1 MTPYSR
7 QHMLS
12 NPDTK
17 DYMTE
22 SPVTLLA
29 STGIYE
35 AIQALL
41 DRRISGAT
49 VVDENQNVVGVISE
63 MDCLRA
69 ILSGTYHGQVGGT
82 VGDYMTTEI
91 ESVGPEKTVLD
102 VARQLVDGHRRRLP
116 IVKDGKFVGQY
127 SCRSML
133 KAVSELAK

>member
-1 MTPYSR
+1 
-7 QHMLS
+7 MLS
-12 NPDTK
+12 SPDPQ
-17 DYMTE
+17 DYMTV
-22 SPVTLLA
+22 SPVTLLP

-49 VVDENQNVVGVISE
+49 VVDEQGNVVGVISE

-82 VGDYMTTEI
+82 VGDYMTKQV
-91 ESVGPEKTVLD
+91 ESVDPDKTILD

-116 IVKDGKFVGQY
+116 IVKDGKFIGQY

-133 KAVSELAK
+133 RAVAELTEKRA

>member
-1 MTPYSR
+1 
-7 QHMLS
+7 MLS
-12 NPDTK
+12 SPDTQ
-17 DYMTE
+17 DYMTV
-22 SPVTLLA
+22 SPVTLLP

-49 VVDENQNVVGVISE
+49 VVDEQGNVVGVISE

-82 VGDYMTTEI
+82 VGDYMTKQV
-91 ESVGPEKTVLD
+91 ESVDPDKTILD

-133 KAVSELAK
+133 RAVAELTEKRA

>member
-1 MTPYSR
+1 
-7 QHMLS
+7 MLKS
-12 NPDTK
+12 PDTQ
-17 DYMTE
+17 DYMTV
-22 SPVTLLA
+22 SPVTLSP

-49 VVDENQNVVGVISE
+49 VVDSQDNVVGVISE

-82 VGDYMTTEI
+82 VGDYMTKQV
-91 ESVGPEKTVLD
+91 ESVSPDKTILD

-133 KAVSELAK
+133 RAVKELTE

>member
-1 MTPYSR
+1 
-7 QHMLS
+7 MLS

-17 DYMTE
+17 NYMTV
-22 SPVTLLA
+22 SPVALLP

-49 VVDENQNVVGVISE
+49 VVDEQGNVVGVISE

-82 VGDYMTTEI
+82 VGDYMTKEV
-91 ESVGPEKTVLD
+91 ESVDPEKTVMD
-102 VARQLVDGHRRRLP
+102 VARQLVDGGRRRLP

-133 KAVSELAK
+133 RAVSELAK

>member
-1 MTPYSR
+1 
-7 QHMLS
+7 MLS

-17 DYMTE
+17 NYMTV
-22 SPVTLLA
+22 SPVTLLP
-29 STGIYE
+29 STGIYD

-41 DRRISGAT
+41 KRSISGAT
-49 VVDENQNVVGVISE
+49 VVDDQGKVVGVISE

-82 VGDYMTTEI
+82 VGDYMTKEV
-91 ESVGPEKTVLD
+91 ESVSPDKGILD

-116 IVKDGKFVGQY
+116 IVDEGKFVGQY

-133 KAVSELAK
+133 RAVSELANKPS